1 MDLTLSIDTEINKSQ
16 RYESILPQVKSLIK
30 DEPDITA
37 NLGNITSVLKY
48 SFLGFSWVGFYLID
62 NNQNELVLNVF
73 QGKPAC
79 TRIRI
84 GKGVCGTSV
93 ERKET
98 IVVPDVGEFPGHIYC
113 DPDSKSE
120 IVIPI
125 IVDGNVVGVLD
136 IDSNIYSYFD
146 ETDKL
151 YLEQL
156 IKEITYLFKL

>member
-1 MDLTLSIDTEINKSQ
+1 MDITLSIDTEINQSQ
-16 RYESILPQVKSLIK
+16 RYESILLQVKSLIK

-48 SFLGFSWVGFYLID
+48 SFLGISWVGFYLID
-62 NNQNELVLNVF
+62 ILRNELVLNVF

-98 IVVPDVGEFPGHIYC
+98 IVVPDVGEFPGHISC

-125 IVDGNVVGVLD
+125 IVDGNVIGVLD
-136 IDSNIYSYFD
+136 IDSNIYSCFD